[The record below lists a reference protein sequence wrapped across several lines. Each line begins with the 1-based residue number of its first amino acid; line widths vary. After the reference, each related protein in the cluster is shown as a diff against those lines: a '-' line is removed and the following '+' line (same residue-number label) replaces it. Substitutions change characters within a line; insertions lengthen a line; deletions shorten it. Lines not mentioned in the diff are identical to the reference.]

1 MAQREKPAPPATASG
16 VIRIVGPLEDDVI
29 TSIVATQAT
38 EAEVLEA
45 VKWFTA
51 DDALG
56 SELRRTRT
64 GRVAQ
69 VYDILAAEEQ
79 DEEDLDIAVRT
90 MV

>member
-1 MAQREKPAPPATASG
+1 
-16 VIRIVGPLEDDVI
+16 
-29 TSIVATQAT
+29 
-38 EAEVLEA
+38 

-79 DEEDLDIAVRT
+79 DEEDIDTSVRT
-90 MV
+90 SV

>member
-1 MAQREKPAPPATASG
+1 MAQREKAALPASASG

-29 TSIVATQAT
+29 ASIISTHAT

-51 DDALG
+51 DDGLG
-56 SELRRTRT
+56 SQLRRTRT

-69 VYDILAAEEQ
+69 VYDILAAEAQ
-79 DEEDLDIAVRT
+79 DDEDLDAPARSLV
-90 MV
+90 